1 MNYNLEKII
10 NESNFTPKEKGE
22 ILKFFSKLL
31 DDDLNIILEMALKDP
46 KWLKIFYDNYQN
58 KKQALSQK
66 NQPALEK
73 ILKEEEKY
81 LNNF

>member
-1 MNYNLEKII
+1 MNSNLEKII
-10 NESNFTPKEKGE
+10 NESNFAPEEKEK
-22 ILKFFSKLL
+22 ILEFLSKLSA
-31 DDDLNIILEMALKDP
+31 DDLNIILEMTLKDP
-46 KWLKIFYDNYQN
+46 KLLKVFYDNYQN